1 METRRLKAFLE
12 IVDQR
17 SITRAAEALSIA
29 QPALSLQ
36 VQALEQAFGA
46 QLLIRSHQGIKLTD
60 AGRALYL
67 HAKII
72 LKQYADARR
81 EVMAATQ
88 ELTGVVRI
96 GLPGSLNLTIGRRLT
111 QVTAERY
118 PGIVLVLS
126 EGLAGGLLN
135 ELTMR
140 QKFDL
145 VLLSAEVTNRSLMC
159 TPLVAEELVLVG
171 EYSQAPDSSAPVTMA
186 EVAMLPLV
194 LPAGSNQLRQ
204 VIQQRIDRERLS
216 PKLIAEVDSIYLL
229 REAASKGV
237 GWTILP
243 LAVAKN
249 SQGQALSI
257 RHIIDPPLERTIT
270 LATVQPEPVGT
281 EVAAVRGVITEL
293 AAALA
298 ASGEWPGARA
308 LGEGA

>member
-1 METRRLKAFLE
+1 MDTRRLKAFVE
-12 IVDQR
+12 IADQR
-17 SITRAAEALSIA
+17 SITRAAETLFIA

-36 VQALEQAFGA
+36 VQALEKVFGA

-72 LKQYADARR
+72 LKQFDDARR
-81 EVMAATQ
+81 EVMAATH
-88 ELTGVVRI
+88 EVTGIVRVA
-96 GLPGSLNLTIGRRLT
+96 LPVSLNFTIGRQLSALVA
-111 QVTAERY
+111 QRY
-118 PGIVLVLS
+118 PGIVLVMS
-126 EGLAGGLLN
+126 EGLVGGLLN

-145 VLLSAEVTNRSLMC
+145 VLLSAEVNNRSLVC

-171 EYSQAPDSSAPVTMA
+171 QYSETSDIRTPVTMA
-186 EVAMLPLV
+186 ELAQLPL
-194 LPAGSNQLRQ
+194 LLAAGANQLRQ
-204 VIQQRIDRERLS
+204 VIQQRFDQERLT

-243 LAVAKN
+243 FAVAKN
-249 SQGQALSI
+249 SQGQSLSI
-257 RHIIDPPLERTIT
+257 RRIEPILERTIT
-270 LATVQPEPVGT
+270 LGTVQPAPVGA

-293 AAALA
+293 ATTLA

-308 LGEGA
+308 LA